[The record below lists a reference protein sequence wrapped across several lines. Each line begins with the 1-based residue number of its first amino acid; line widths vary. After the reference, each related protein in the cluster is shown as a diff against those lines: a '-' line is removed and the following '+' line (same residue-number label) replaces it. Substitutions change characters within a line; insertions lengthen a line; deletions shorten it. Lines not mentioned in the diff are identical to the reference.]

1 MKEELL
7 AVILSGY
14 SADTIAVSTTSRPA
28 PPQFDCGDPK
38 DEDNKGAS
46 SSSDANAGEDSQEK
60 KPKLLKGASE
70 EAYQEYLQAKVLY
83 DTAGA

>member
-1 MKEELL
+1 M
-7 AVILSGY
+7 ILSGY
-14 SADTIAVSTTSRPA
+14 SADTIAVSTTSRPP

-46 SSSDANAGEDSQEK
+46 DANAGEDGQEK

-70 EAYQEYLQAKVLY
+70 ETYQEYLQAKALY
-83 DTAGA
+83 DTAGV